1 MADKVGKGKGEK
13 LEDTEELWSM
23 ELPRN
28 DHDFGT
34 ILLEAGF
41 FQNPKTG
48 DTISFVIED
57 FGLGFP
63 HSFRRRF

>member
-1 MADKVGKGKGEK
+1 MADKIGERRK
-13 LEDTEELWSM
+13 EKPENVEELWSI
-23 ELPRN
+23 ELPKD
-28 DHDFGT
+28 DHDFGS